1 MYTYQYA
8 FSSAVAELWDDIDMK
23 AILASFITLFITLFM
38 AIQSLAHILLTLLV
52 VSFILESWVALR
64 TKQFN
69 IAILQHAIAKLVMYA
84 LATLV
89 VGLASR
95 AISITIK
102 MESAIDV
109 WFICLVCVNEAIV
122 CLNSLSIL
130 GFPVP
135 KAILKRLKTFVSD
148 ADKK

>member
-1 MYTYQYA
+1 MYTYQYVFTHTA
-8 FSSAVAELWDDIDMK
+8 MELWDDIDMK
-23 AILASFITLFITLFM
+23 AILASFVTLFITLFM
-38 AIQSLAHILLTLLV
+38 AIQSLAHILITLLV
-52 VSFILESWVALR
+52 VSFVLEVWVAIR
-64 TKQFN
+64 NQRFK
-69 IAILQHAIAKLVMYA
+69 IVILQHAIAKLVLYA

-102 MESAIDV
+102 VDSAIDI
-109 WFICLVCVNEAIV
+109 WFICLVCVNEAII
-122 CLNSLSIL
+122 CLNNLTIL

-135 KAILKRLKTFVSD
+135 KMVLKKLKAFISD